1 MVGYDESAPKR
12 LDDTEYAVAGAIS
25 GGLTRAISQPLDV
38 IKIRFQV
45 ANLDLNIFFELKIF
59 CERLHAIY
67 VLFLTI

>member
-1 MVGYDESAPKR
+1 MVGYDESAFKR

-45 ANLDLNIFFELKIF
+45 ANLDLNIFLS
-59 CERLHAIY
+59 
-67 VLFLTI
+67 